1 MPIAAVCMHVCIHG
15 STIPAFRAVL
25 FHLGLLWDSIAKKQ
39 RALSTSKLQL
49 NDQALFNLALKEM
62 NVEWAQVPFC
72 ESSLGRTKA
81 GVKVIALGHNC
92 SFRKFKGQKLDKE
105 DDLSVIHPML
115 GHDTQ
120 SKINALRKSGLW
132 ASKEDAVSSLSSD
145 SSAMN
150 SKDWLNTICSSQE

>member
-1 MPIAAVCMHVCIHG
+1 MHG
-15 STIPAFRAVL
+15 STIPALHCL
-25 FHLGLLWDSIAKKQ
+25 FHLGSLWVNIEKKH
-39 RALSTSKLQL
+39 RELSASKLQL

-62 NVEWAQVPFC
+62 DVEWTPVPFC

-81 GVKVIALGHNC
+81 GLKVLALGRNC
-92 SFRKFKGQKLDKE
+92 SLRKFKGQKLDKE

-132 ASKEDAVSSLSSD
+132 ATKVDSVFTLSSE
-145 SSAMN
+145 SSDMN
-150 SKDWLNTICSSQE
+150 SEDWLSIACSLQE